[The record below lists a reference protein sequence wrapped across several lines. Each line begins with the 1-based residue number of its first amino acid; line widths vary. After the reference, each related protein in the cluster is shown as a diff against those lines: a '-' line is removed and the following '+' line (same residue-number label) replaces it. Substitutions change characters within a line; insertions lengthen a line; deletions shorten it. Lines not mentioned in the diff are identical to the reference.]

1 VFVQSPLKVALMC
14 PNDFARPDSAEL
26 FSNGPR
32 HSRTAPRQARRR
44 RRQAQDGGYRCRRA
58 WLPCVVDLLFP
69 LVCACRV
76 QTHRQGPASL
86 RKLDYAERN
95 GYVRGV
101 VTAIEHDPGRGAPV
115 AHVKFRNTY
124 RHQKDHEVVVCPEGV
139 YTGQF
144 LYMGKKAQLAVG
156 NVLPVG
162 AMPEGTIV
170 CQVERYPG
178 DGGKI
183 AKTSGEYAT
192 IIGHNEDEGVTK
204 IRMPSGGKK
213 NIKSVARAM
222 VRGHGGGGG
231 LLPLHTA
238 VPSALRRRVCPA
250 WHAAAAAHARDPLAS
265 PRSSP
270 SPCVLCQVGI
280 IAGGGRVEKPML
292 KAGRTH
298 HKYAAKGNKWPK
310 ITATAMNA
318 VDHPFGGGNHQH
330 LGRAGTVSRYASPGR
345 KAGLIAAR
353 RTGRVRGRAEV
364 KAEKE

>member
-1 VFVQSPLKVALMC
+1 MGRVIHGQ
-14 PNDFARPDSAEL
+14 
-26 FSNGPR
+26 
-32 HSRTAPRQARRR
+32 RRGKP
-44 RRQAQDGGYRCRRA
+44 GG
-58 WLPCVVDLLFP
+58 VVGKP
-69 LVCACRV
+69 KS
-76 QTHRQGPASL
+76 THRKGPASL

-124 RHQKDHEVVVCPEGV
+124 RHQQDNELVVCPEGV

-213 NIKSVARAM
+213 NIMSNARAM
-222 VRGHGGGGG
+222 
-231 LLPLHTA
+231 
-238 VPSALRRRVCPA
+238 
-250 WHAAAAAHARDPLAS
+250 
-265 PRSSP
+265 
-270 SPCVLCQVGI
+270 VGI

-364 KAEKE
+364 KEEKE

>member
-1 VFVQSPLKVALMC
+1 V
-14 PNDFARPDSAEL
+14 
-26 FSNGPR
+26 
-32 HSRTAPRQARRR
+32 
-44 RRQAQDGGYRCRRA
+44 Y
-58 WLPCVVDLLFP
+58 CVCFFPFRLL
-69 LVCACRV
+69 
-76 QTHRQGPASL
+76 QTHRKGPASL

-124 RHQKDHEVVVCPEGV
+124 RHQQDNELVVCPEGV

-213 NIKSVARAM
+213 NIMSNARAM
-222 VRGHGGGGG
+222 VCPFCEAR
-231 LLPLHTA
+231 
-238 VPSALRRRVCPA
+238 ALSSV
-250 WHAAAAAHARDPLAS
+250 HVLA
-265 PRSSP
+265 PF
-270 SPCVLCQVGI
+270 VLMSRLYIFQVGI

-364 KAEKE
+364 KEEKE